1 MKQIITEYGTAIMA
15 MICITLIIGLAV
27 TLLFSSDSP
36 LGINLVNFANQLGG
50 GAN

>member
-15 MICITLIIGLAV
+15 MLCITLIIGLVVA
-27 TLLFSSDSP
+27 LLFSSGSP
-36 LGINLVNFANQLGG
+36 LEISLVKFANQLGG